1 MPFFFH
7 ALIFAPFFLPKMPI
21 AASFSHFQGQIAVQQ
36 GPLLT
41 HGMFLNIFVQISPSI
56 VWSIRAENVS
66 LAAEI

>member
-1 MPFFFH
+1 
-7 ALIFAPFFLPKMPI
+7 MPI